1 MNFDE
6 VRKYFREPRS
16 IDFRNCYRI
25 RPKEFI
31 SFLESRGLIN
41 IHNITF
47 NKLTTKVLIVEDKKF
62 FSANVTCLAIMARY
76 GIKPI
81 SVNEFKTRLK
91 NQTEMINNL

>member
-1 MNFDE
+1 MNNSQ
-6 VRKYFREPRS
+6 RKQVLVKLTNDKEG
-16 IDFRNCYRI
+16 
-25 RPKEFI
+25 KEFI